1 MRIQSGQI
9 VSLGYGRYVR
19 SDDVVAV
26 EPITEERGP
35 GRRALVWARGVPDPL
50 IASRSAAAIIHDLAM
65 PSESGRAV
73 ALPAGR
79 AMAVAR
85 KSMAR
90 KPAGRQGRTE
100 RRPAAARSRRA

>member
-35 GRRALVWARGVPDPL
+35 GRRTLVWVRGVPDPL
-50 IASRSAAAIIHDLAM
+50 IASRSAAAIIQDLAM

-73 ALPAGR
+73 TVPTGRGLAATGR
-79 AMAVAR
+79 AAV
-85 KSMAR
+85 R
-90 KPAGRQGRTE
+90 KPRARAPRE
-100 RRPAAARSRRA
+100 RRPAATRSRR

>member
-35 GRRALVWARGVPDPL
+35 GRRTLVWVRGVPDPL
-50 IASRSAAAIIHDLAM
+50 IASRSAAAIIQDVAM
-65 PSESGRAV
+65 PSESGRAAV
-73 ALPAGR
+73 APTGR
-79 AMAVAR
+79 ALAATRSRPAV
-85 KSMAR
+85 R
-90 KPAGRQGRTE
+90 KPRARAPRE
-100 RRPAAARSRRA
+100 RRARTSRSRS